1 MFSIYMLLLRMAA
14 GAEREML
21 PGAQRWS
28 DEGEG
33 EGEGT
38 GDDVAPPS
46 PVPAPVPPPPASLVV
61 SRASIAKVVAEFADD
76 TSAQTSLLRFITAR
90 TATSNVPRL
99 FDWLQVNE
107 VRGCGGAG
115 CGDGWGAATGGV
127 RRRAG
132 CGNGRGAATGGHAQ
146 VWSIETLGAVC
157 LSPPTSWS
165 TGARA
170 DFSIIHTVAKE
181 HTARLTNAG
190 RDVRKRHIDTGG
202 AAGAAPPP
210 PPRRLRGPD

>member
-1 MFSIYMLLLRMAA
+1 MVPTLVPPLVPPGGADVGADVSAAVSAAPPPPPPPPNFMFSIYMLLLRMAA

-127 RRRAG
+127 RQIGRA
-132 CGNGRGAATGGHAQ
+132 H
-146 VWSIETLGAVC
+146 V
-157 LSPPTSWS
+157 
-165 TGARA
+165 
-170 DFSIIHTVAKE
+170 
-181 HTARLTNAG
+181 
-190 RDVRKRHIDTGG
+190 
-202 AAGAAPPP
+202 
-210 PPRRLRGPD
+210 